1 MCGTDG
7 PRFWLWKGIHR
18 VNLLLCQVIFG
29 HRCGYCNITRCLWI
43 CCFPYMFIMEVDYWL
58 LISSVL
64 QKAAYVLIPHC
75 SPYSLHW
82 HGALVVHICVSLC
95 RYDSYGRLTNVTYPT
110 GQVSSYRTDTDSSVR
125 IQTEGSN
132 KEDIT
137 VTTNLSASGTFYT
150 LMQGE
155 CLLLLLVSGTYDRYN
170 VRRLCSQKKWNW
182 NWKAKYSKRKLHSFK
197 WPCVERSMFYVVFV
211 RFWCCFQAHSAFWY
225 TRWTHIL
232 IF

>member
-1 MCGTDG
+1 
-7 PRFWLWKGIHR
+7 
-18 VNLLLCQVIFG
+18 
-29 HRCGYCNITRCLWI
+29 
-43 CCFPYMFIMEVDYWL
+43 MFIMEVYYWL

-64 QKAAYVLIPHC
+64 QKAC
-75 SPYSLHW
+75 SYCTCSSYCLHW
-82 HGALVVHICVSLC
+82 HAALVVHICVSLC

-155 CLLLLLVSGTYDRYN
+155 WLLLLLVSGTYDQYN
-170 VRRLCSQKKWNW
+170 VRRFCSQKKTETGTVLWH
-182 NWKAKYSKRKLHSFK
+182 RVTKLNILKGNCIHSNGYVYKGVYFTAYLSDSGVVFRPIVHYDTPDGPIYWSFK
-197 WPCVERSMFYVVFV
+197 RIC
-211 RFWCCFQAHSAFWY
+211 
-225 TRWTHIL
+225 
-232 IF
+232 